1 MDSIEIIAIVSVL
14 TAAGF
19 WAFTQ
24 WNIIHTKNVLKT
36 FQQEARANADQK
48 IDSAFVRIESL
59 ITEKITAIP
68 KVPELP
74 DISGLET
81 RLMTELQTLSSELP
95 DPDEL
100 QTSIMEAV
108 NGQLTQ
114 LLPAITAGMRT
125 ELAYI
130 KREETKDLGRQLKGF
145 GVDIDQLG
153 QAAQGEIMAQAT
165 EGATPVQIAALKFL
179 NREISPAYAE
189 ENPGTAAFLDL
200 AKLQAL
206 QLMQD
211 GGLGLGVTKNTGKP
225 IQSGRNSP
233 FG

>member
-19 WAFTQ
+19 WVFTQ

-81 RLMTELQTLSSELP
+81 RLMT
-95 DPDEL
+95 EL